1 MNKSTM
7 NEDLERVTYF
17 AETDAR
23 NKKVRFGIKKKDRS
37 KHMYVIGKT
46 GMGKST
52 LLENLAIQDIQNG
65 EGLAFIDPHGKTA
78 DLLLEYVPEHRIK
91 DVIYFAPFDLDHPV
105 SFNVLEDV
113 GAEKR
118 HLVVNGLMSAFKRIW
133 VDAFSA
139 RMEYIL
145 SNIMLALLEY
155 PDSTLM
161 GVNRMLVDKEFRNTV
176 VNNITDPSVRSF
188 WVDEYA
194 KYTDKFAAE
203 AAPAI
208 QNKVG
213 QFVANPLVRNII
225 GQPKSSFDIREIMDQ
240 KKILIINLSKG
251 RVGEANANLLGAM
264 IITKIYLAA
273 MSRADMSETELKQAP
288 EFYLYVDEFQSFA
301 NESFADILSEARKYK
316 LALIIA
322 HQYIEQMTEEVRAAV
337 FGNVGTMA
345 VYRVGAYDAAV
356 FEKEFVPQFT
366 AEDLVNLQQ
375 YQLYL
380 KLMIDGV
387 TSPPFSAMGM
397 TPIAKAPVTYVKEI
411 IDSSRAQFAKP
422 RADVEDVIRQWHLDK
437 ILPGPNAVNS
447 TGGAGG
453 HGAGQS
459 GYGGPSS
466 GPSGGAGRSGQSG
479 QSSGSGMG
487 SGYAGDRGGRGE
499 GRPVDRGSDRGE
511 RGGSPQNGSYGAQN
525 GSRTGGSGGYAGN
538 GNGGGNGDR
547 PRSPMRAEERQG
559 DRAGDRPRSFGGPRD
574 QGQQDRAG
582 SGDRPPRQDQ
592 PYGTRD
598 GGRDAGRDVS
608 RDARDGGDM
617 ERGPRDQRRDGNF
630 SKPEIK
636 TEKPFAKAFQVL
648 QAGDADSGID
658 DDAGASSAPLGQDVP
673 AIDREKSL
681 RDAVSLNYLKDKKEE
696 DIRARNAAKDAKPQ
710 NILALKNALL
720 GILGEQVPQVPAQS
734 PDQMQAQVQSAA
746 QTHAPVHAPAPTTTA
761 SHEHAPRAH
770 ANHAAHPNPAHDRP
784 AATHP
789 EREHPHA
796 ARSHHKEAGAAA
808 HPAQN
813 HAPRSEHKRAADEPE
828 APAAESAPKQGE
840 VDLDT
845 LTKLLSE

>member
-1 MNKSTM
+1 MDDN
-7 NEDLERVTYF
+7 ERVTYF
-17 AETDAR
+17 GETDAR
-23 NKKVRFGIKKKDRS
+23 NKRVRFGIKKKDRS
-37 KHMYVIGKT
+37 RHMYVIGKT

-91 DVIYFAPFDLDHPV
+91 DVIYFAPFDLDHPI

-155 PDSTLM
+155 PGSTLM
-161 GVNRMLVDKEFRNTV
+161 GVNRMLVDKEFRTTV

-225 GQPKSSFDIREIMDQ
+225 GQEKSSFDIRAIMDQ

-273 MSRADMSETELKQAP
+273 MSRADMSESELKKAA

-356 FEKEFVPQFT
+356 FEKEFVPQFS

-397 TPIAKAPVTYVKEI
+397 TPIQRPPQTYVKEI
-411 IDSSRAQFAKP
+411 IESSRAQFAKP
-422 RADVEDVIRQWHLDK
+422 REEVEDHIRQWHIDK
-437 ILPGPNAVNS
+437 IPPGPNAPAQAAAH
-447 TGGAGG
+447 GGG
-453 HGAGQS
+453 HGGGLGQT
-459 GYGGPSS
+459 GGN
-466 GPSGGAGRSGQSG
+466 QN
-479 QSSGSGMG
+479 
-487 SGYAGDRGGRGE
+487 GYAGDRPR
-499 GRPVDRGSDRGE
+499 RDD
-511 RGGSPQNGSYGAQN
+511 GA
-525 GSRTGGSGGYAGN
+525 
-538 GNGGGNGDR
+538 
-547 PRSPMRAEERQG
+547 PRS
-559 DRAGDRPRSFGGPRD
+559 S
-574 QGQQDRAG
+574 G
-582 SGDRPPRQDQ
+582 SNGDRPPRRDFGQSGQGQGQEIGQRSSGFGDRNGGDRSGRIGERHGDRSG
-592 PYGTRD
+592 PRPGDRMGDSRGDRGDRPRRDDGHGPRD
-598 GGRDAGRDVS
+598 GGTS
-608 RDARDGGDM
+608 TAR
-617 ERGPRDQRRDGNF
+617 
-630 SKPEIK
+630 
-636 TEKPFAKAFQVL
+636 PFAKAFEALLSGEKVEGIEEQN
-648 QAGDADSGID
+648 AMESHDDSQRVSPD
-658 DDAGASSAPLGQDVP
+658 VSSAGNASAQV
-673 AIDREKSL
+673 DREKSL
-681 RDAVSLNYLKDKKEE
+681 RDAISLNYLKSRNEE
-696 DIRARNAAKDAKPQ
+696 EQKARNAAKEAKPQ
-710 NILALKNALL
+710 NILDLKNALL
-720 GILGEQVPQVPAQS
+720 GILNEQGAQPAASPQAQS
-734 PDQMQAQVQSAA
+734 QPNPEPQPQPQQADRVQQAQQPVQAA
-746 QTHAPVHAPAPTTTA
+746 PVPPTQQNAQHAPQAANPRPEHHHPKPQPQPHHA
-761 SHEHAPRAH
+761 
-770 ANHAAHPNPAHDRP
+770 
-784 AATHP
+784 
-789 EREHPHA
+789 ERQHPHSA
-796 ARSHHKEAGAAA
+796 ERAQQHHQQQQQHASA
-808 HPAQN
+808 HPANN
-813 HAPRSEHKRAADEPE
+813 HHAKDHAAPRSNQHHDQPREKPMEPKPHAQQTAE
-828 APAAESAPKQGE
+828 ASE
-840 VDLDT
+840 VDFDT
-845 LTKLLSE
+845 LSKLLG

>member
-1 MNKSTM
+1 M

-23 NKKVRFGIKKKDRS
+23 NKRVRFGIKKKDRS

-113 GAEKR
+113 GVEKR

-194 KYTDKFAAE
+194 KYTEKFAAE

-225 GQPKSSFDIREIMDQ
+225 GQAKSSFDIREIMDN

-273 MSRADMSETELKQAP
+273 MSRADMSETELKKSA

-316 LALIIA
+316 LALVIA

-397 TPIAKAPVTYVKEI
+397 TPIAKAPTTYVKEI

-422 RADVEDVIRQWHLDK
+422 RAGVEDVIRQWHLDK
-437 ILPGPNAVNS
+437 IPPGPNAVNS

-459 GYGGPSS
+459 GYGGQS
-466 GPSGGAGRSGQSG
+466 GKSNAAPASGGYTGSKPYGAPTPPRPSAPSIAPRNFDQGHAPRNGDRDTRG
-479 QSSGSGMG
+479 DRNERSGSGF
-487 SGYAGDRGGRGE
+487 
-499 GRPVDRGSDRGE
+499 GE
-511 RGGSPQNGSYGAQN
+511 RP
-525 GSRTGGSGGYAGN
+525 RTGDSSQ
-538 GNGGGNGDR
+538 R
-547 PRSPMRAEERQG
+547 PR
-559 DRAGDRPRSFGGPRD
+559 DF
-574 QGQQDRAG
+574 
-582 SGDRPPRQDQ
+582 
-592 PYGTRD
+592 
-598 GGRDAGRDVS
+598 S
-608 RDARDGGDM
+608 RDNPRNSSNTPRNDTDRNINRD
-617 ERGPRDQRRDGNF
+617 RRRDE
-630 SKPEIK
+630 PTPAIK
-636 TEKPFAKAFQVL
+636 TEKPFAKAFEVL
-648 QAGDADSGID
+648 Q
-658 DDAGASSAPLGQDVP
+658 SAKPEDNNEQSITGP
-673 AIDREKSL
+673 ADREKSL
-681 RDAVSLNYLKDKKEE
+681 RDAVSLNYLKDKKED
-696 DIRARNAAKDAKPQ
+696 DIRAKNTAKEAKPQ
-710 NILALKNALL
+710 NILDLKNALL
-720 GILGEQVPQVPAQS
+720 GILGDSAPQQVEQAHN
-734 PDQMQAQVQSAA
+734 SAHP
-746 QTHAPVHAPAPTTTA
+746 HAHSEAVKPERQHPHA
-761 SHEHAPRAH
+761 SHEKAH
-770 ANHAAHPNPAHDRP
+770 EKKHENASGANKHAAA
-784 AATHP
+784 P
-789 EREHPHA
+789 EPV
-796 ARSHHKEAGAAA
+796 SKS
-808 HPAQN
+808 P
-813 HAPRSEHKRAADEPE
+813 
-828 APAAESAPKQGE
+828 E
-840 VDLDT
+840 VDYDT
-845 LTKLLSE
+845 LSKLLGQ